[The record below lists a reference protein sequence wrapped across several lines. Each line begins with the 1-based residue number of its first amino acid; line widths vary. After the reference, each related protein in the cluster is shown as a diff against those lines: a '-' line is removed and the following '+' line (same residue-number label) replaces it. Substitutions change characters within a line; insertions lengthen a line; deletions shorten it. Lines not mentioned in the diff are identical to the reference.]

1 MWIPGTRHVV
11 IVDDD
16 DDSDEGRL
24 TRLDVDDRSAQD
36 LGAVRGGV
44 GMTVSPDATRLFV
57 THGGP
62 DSDRGN
68 EIEISNGSASRPVQ
82 ETLAASEVIV
92 LETGE
97 RTAVSDEPSIWAEWA
112 PDGSALA
119 VLQPVSQGARWL
131 IADERR
137 LRELGTMQATP
148 TFLRN
153 YLFFSWQYVESP
165 RIWAPDADAI
175 VYAAVEAGIPGI
187 YVHPLTGERVRV
199 SDGDVAFFALDPTVP
214 PSRPPEVTVVQSK
227 TITERATSPADIAAN
242 ASLMSSRPTR
252 AVTMSSRWSLPPR

>member
-1 MWIPGTRHVV
+1 
-11 IVDDD
+11 
-16 DDSDEGRL
+16 
-24 TRLDVDDRSAQD
+24 
-36 LGAVRGGV
+36 
-44 GMTVSPDATRLFV
+44 MTVSPDATRLFV

-68 EIEISNGSASRPVQ
+68 EIEISIGSASRPVQ

-131 IADERR
+131 IADERG

-199 SDGDVAFFALDPTVP
+199 SDGDVAFFAPRPDGAAVP
-214 PSRPPEVTVVQSK
+214 P
-227 TITERATSPADIAAN
+227 A
-242 ASLMSSRPTR
+242 
-252 AVTMSSRWSLPPR
+252 